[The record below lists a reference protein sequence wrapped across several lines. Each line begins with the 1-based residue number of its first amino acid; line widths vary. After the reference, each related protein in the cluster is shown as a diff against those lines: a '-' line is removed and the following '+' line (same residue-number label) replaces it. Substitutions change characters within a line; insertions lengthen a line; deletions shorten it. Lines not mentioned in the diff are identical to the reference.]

1 MFAQKYCQAKTST
14 NYFKMIGMQKKKLR
28 TDISD
33 YKSYIN
39 FFKST

>member
-14 NYFKMIGMQKKKLR
+14 NYFKMNGMQKKKELR

-33 YKSYIN
+33 YKSYI
-39 FFKST
+39 FQ